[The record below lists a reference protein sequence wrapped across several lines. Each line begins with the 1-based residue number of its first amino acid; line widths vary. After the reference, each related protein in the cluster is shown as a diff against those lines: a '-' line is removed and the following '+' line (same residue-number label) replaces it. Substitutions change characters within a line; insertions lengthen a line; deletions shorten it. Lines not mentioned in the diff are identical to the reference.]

1 MLKNDRAPVKL
12 VWPGGAPAG
21 EGVFTDT
28 GEYPNTYPKFFA
40 RYNRGEPL
48 ILPGTEGQGQGVRA
62 QLVGAGRGEGHVET
76 GLSPCLMRAAKD
88 PNNKWK
94 ITEDDV
100 SERKV
105 TADGV
110 RAIDLTLMDFMA
122 LYGAE
127 GVGEAMAVYG
137 SGGNGGTGGGVQPR
151 PGSDSSAEVRRL
163 LLEVERVKK
172 EAGEYMASL
181 DLAREKLADS
191 IQERENTAKEA
202 MKIQTRTANLL
213 STLEAR
219 SRGMKKSAGG
229 GGGKYAEALRKA
241 AEGLEKTVADFR
253 AEKAGTP

>member
-127 GVGEAMAVYG
+127 GVGEAMALYG
-137 SGGNGGTGGGVQPR
+137 SGEFGGTGGGVPPR
-151 PGSDSSAEVRRL
+151 PGSPGSGTINAE
-163 LLEVERVKK
+163 LETLRTALAGAKQEAQTLQVKLAESIKERETATK
-172 EAGEYMASL
+172 EAQAL
-181 DLAREKLADS
+181 K
-191 IQERENTAKEA
+191 
-202 MKIQTRTANLL
+202 TRMANLL

-219 SRGMKKSAGG
+219 ARGMKTAAGTSPRG
-229 GGGKYAEALRKA
+229 QYQRALVKA

-253 AEKAGTP
+253 TEKAGA